1 MRGTLKVRRGC
12 AVLAAAA
19 LVAAGIVSQ
28 PGTVSAAAANKMVA
42 FGNTTTVACTANN
55 LNINCSNGTLANP
68 TVLLQGTIKT
78 SSTVALQ
85 ISVSMECSLIT
96 NVEIVT
102 STTGTK
108 NSSSATAAVTAWVTV
123 SNGSQAIIVPVAP
136 GAPAANP
143 PVPGSPE
150 PTNGMVTFCNRA
162 LTLQTA
168 NFSTA
173 STLALLESTASA
185 NAFNW
190 LSLPLNQIGSL
201 TCTNGCTVTLW
212 AAITGNIVGNANNA
226 AMAGITN
233 RTMIVEAVNIANT
246 QQF

>member
-1 MRGTLKVRRGC
+1 MRGTRKIWRVC
-12 AVLAAAA
+12 AVLVAAA
-19 LVAAGIVSQ
+19 LGAAGVGSA
-28 PGTVSAAAANKMVA
+28 PGTASAAAANKMVA
-42 FGNTTTVACTANN
+42 FGNTTTVACTANS

-68 TVLLQGTIKT
+68 TALLRGTIKT

-85 ISVSMECSLIT
+85 ISVSMECSLVT

-123 SNGSQAIIVPVAP
+123 SNGAQTIIVPVAP

-173 STLALLESTASA
+173 ATLALLESTASA

-201 TCTNGCTVTLW
+201 TCTSGCTVTLW

-226 AMAGITN
+226 AMAAITN
-233 RTMIVEAVNIANT
+233 RTLIVEPVNIANT
-246 QQF
+246 QEF